1 MADSHFPPHNRSH
14 TMPFRQLPATDATRS
29 QALTSGLKKSSAVTG
44 TARLI
49 SADTAARLVAFVP
62 KWEKEIIERADALG
76 KQTSVTTA
84 LNFAGDKLRTT
95 LSHFIQVYQFGV
107 ARGVFSPSGRA
118 VYDLSV
124 NEETV
129 PALASEADLLLWA
142 DRIIKGDPRRVT
154 NFSEPAMAMPSAA
167 DVETALTAYNNE
179 LILQT
184 AAKDSLESE
193 QSDVNQLRPE
203 ADQLIRDVWDEV
215 EFALRQLET
224 TTLRRRA
231 REWGVF
237 YALRPGEPEE
247 PATPVEP
254 PQA

>member
-1 MADSHFPPHNRSH
+1 MPDNHIN

-29 QALTSGLKKSSAVTG
+29 QALVSGLKKSSAVTG

-49 SADTAARLVAFVP
+49 SADTAARLVSFVP
-62 KWEKEIIERADALG
+62 TWEKEVIERADALG

-84 LNFAGDKLRTT
+84 LNLTGEKLRTT
-95 LSHFIQVYQFGV
+95 VSHFIQVYQFGV

-129 PALASEADLLLWA
+129 PALAAEADLLLWA

-154 NFSEPAMAMPSAA
+154 NFTEPAMAMPSAGE
-167 DVETALTAYNNE
+167 VGTALTAYNTE
-179 LILQT
+179 LTLQT

-224 TTLRRRA
+224 STLRRRA

-247 PATPVEP
+247 PVIPVDP
-254 PQA
+254 PQG

>member
-1 MADSHFPPHNRSH
+1 
-14 TMPFRQLPATDATRS
+14 MPFRQLPATDATRS

-62 KWEKEIIERADALG
+62 NWQKEITERADALG
-76 KQTSVTTA
+76 KQTSFTTT

-95 LSHFIQVYQFGV
+95 LSHFIQVFHFGV

-129 PALASEADLLLWA
+129 PTLTSEADLLLWA
-142 DRIIKGDPRRVT
+142 DRIIKGDPRRVI

-167 DVETALTAYNNE
+167 EVATALATYNAE
-179 LILQT
+179 LTVQT

-247 PATPVEP
+247 PVAPVDP
-254 PQA
+254 PQV

>member
-1 MADSHFPPHNRSH
+1 
-14 TMPFRQLPATDATRS
+14 MPFRQLPATDATRS
-29 QALTSGLKKSSAVTG
+29 QALASGLKKSTAVTG

-49 SADTAARLVAFVP
+49 NADTAARLVAFVP

-84 LNFAGDKLRTT
+84 LNLAGDKLRTIV
-95 LSHFIQVYQFGV
+95 SHFIQVFQFGV

-142 DRIIKGDPRRVT
+142 DRIIKGDARRVT

-167 DVETALTAYNNE
+167 DVDAALTAYNTE
-179 LILQT
+179 LALQT

-247 PATPVEP
+247 PVTPADP

>member
-1 MADSHFPPHNRSH
+1 MPDNPIN

-29 QALTSGLKKSSAVTG
+29 QALASGLKKSSAVTG

-49 SADTAARLVAFVP
+49 SADTAARLVSFAP
-62 KWEKEIIERADALG
+62 TWEKEVTERADALG
-76 KQTSVTTA
+76 RQTSVTTT
-84 LNFAGDKLRTT
+84 LNLAGDKLRTT
-95 LSHFIQVYQFGV
+95 VSHFIQVYQFGV
-107 ARGVFSPSGRA
+107 ARGIFSPSGRA

-129 PALASEADLLLWA
+129 PPLASEGDLLLWA
-142 DRIIKGDPRRVT
+142 DRVIKGDARRVA

-167 DVETALTAYNNE
+167 EVTTALAAYNTE
-179 LILQT
+179 LTLQT

-215 EFALRQLET
+215 EFALRQMEPS
-224 TTLRRRA
+224 TLRRRA

-247 PATPVEP
+247 PATPVVP
-254 PQA
+254 PQG